1 MLAIA
6 SRSFSEVLS
15 PPFRAILWK
24 SLGITVALL
33 FLVWASIQ
41 GTVNYFIDFAD
52 YPWLETV
59 VSLLT
64 GIGAFVGLGFLIAP
78 VSAIFAG
85 LFQDEVA
92 ELVEQHD
99 YPADPPGK
107 AMALIPSLVLAVKFA
122 GVIILGN
129 LFALFLLLVPGINI
143 IAFFMVNGYL
153 LGREFFQ
160 FAAMRQTSEAEARRL
175 RKVHGGTVMIGGMLI
190 ACVLAV
196 PILNLLTPIFAT
208 VFMVHLFKRV
218 HARTPDDSVR

>member
-1 MLAIA
+1 MLSLAT
-6 SRSFSEVLS
+6 RSFSQVLS

-33 FLVWASIQ
+33 IVVWMAIQ
-41 GTVNYFIDFAD
+41 GTVVYFIDFTS

-59 VSLLT
+59 IGILT
-64 GIGAFVGLGFLIAP
+64 GIGALIGLGFLIAP

-92 ELVEQHD
+92 DLVESQD

-107 AMALIPSLVLAVKFA
+107 PMALIPSLWLAVKFA
-122 GVIILGN
+122 GVVILGN
-129 LFALFLLLVPGINI
+129 LIALILLLVPGINI
-143 IAFFMVNGYL
+143 VAFFLVNGYL

-160 FAAMRQTSEAEARRL
+160 FAAMRDVDEAAAKRL
-175 RKVHGGTVMIGGMLI
+175 RKAHGGTVLLGGLLI
-190 ACVLAV
+190 AGVLAI

-208 VFMVHLFKRV
+208 VFMVHLYKRV
-218 HARTPDDSVR
+218 RARTMAAAV

>member
-1 MLAIA
+1 MLSIA

-24 SLGITVALL
+24 SLGITIALL
-33 FLVWASIQ
+33 FLVWAAIQ
-41 GTVNYFIDFAD
+41 CTVTYFIDFTD

-92 ELVEQHD
+92 ELVEQLD

-107 AMALIPSLVLAVKFA
+107 AMALIPSLLLAVKFA

-129 LFALFLLLVPGINI
+129 LFALILLLVPGINI
-143 IAFFMVNGYL
+143 MAFFVVNGYL

-160 FAAMRQTSEAEARRL
+160 FAAMRSTSEAEAKRL
-175 RKVHGGTVMIGGMLI
+175 RKAHSGTVMVGGMLI

-208 VFMVHLFKRV
+208 VFMVHLFKQV
-218 HARTPDDSVR
+218 HARSLSASI

>member
-24 SLGITVALL
+24 SLGITIALL

-92 ELVEQHD
+92 ELVELHD

-160 FAAMRQTSEAEARRL
+160 FAAMRQTSEVEARRL
-175 RKVHGGTVMIGGMLI
+175 RKAHGGTVMIGGMLI

-208 VFMVHLFKRV
+208 VFMMHLFKRV
-218 HARTPDDSVR
+218 HARAPDGSVR